1 MQAATQAFA
10 NDSATPNNAVLQV
23 VVERLMAFLRSTSC
37 GGDEMMRRHIAG
49 QIVELAE
56 KYAPDTS
63 WYIRVM
69 AEVCARGGSMFLEV
83 GKGGELCRRFFDAH
97 WANPLHP
104 PMRKRAGRP

>member
-1 MQAATQAFA
+1 MQAVTQAFA
-10 NDSATPNNAVLQV
+10 NDSATPNNAILQV

-69 AEVCARGGSMFLEV
+69 AEVCARGSSMFLEV
-83 GKGGELCRRFFDAH
+83 GKGGVLQTV
-97 WANPLHP
+97 L
-104 PMRKRAGRP
+104 